1 MSSRFSSLFG
11 CTRRI
16 LLETG
21 NAGKFDR
28 GPRFPCLTPNPT
40 SIKNSPMTNISNLS
54 TTQLRQVL
62 TIKEQ
67 IEALQSQIDSIA
79 AEGGEGEAPSPSAI
93 EAPKKHRRSA
103 ATRARMA
110 AAQQARWAKIKGT
123 DATDSKPAKKKRRL
137 SAAGRAAIAAAAK
150 ARWAR
155 VRAERNTT
163 L

>member
-1 MSSRFSSLFG
+1 
-11 CTRRI
+11 
-16 LLETG
+16 
-21 NAGKFDR
+21 
-28 GPRFPCLTPNPT
+28 
-40 SIKNSPMTNISNLS
+40 MTNISNLS

-103 ATRARMA
+103 ETRARMA

-123 DATDSKPAKKKRRL
+123 DATDSKPAKKDWRSSPAVRAKL
-137 SAAGRAAIAAAAK
+137 SAEAK
-150 ARWAR
+150 ARWAKA
-155 VRAERNTT
+155 RAEGKTR